1 MRVFYTNGEEVRI
14 LKGTEINPGSVRLVM
29 HSDTPSLTDRRA
41 GRAYGVCVFLI
52 SLHNVYTTCVYVCTC
67 VEKSNDGDTGG
78 SMSFCGSIVCTHV
91 PESQDVSVRL
101 CPVKSAVIV
110 EFVSFSKRSPK
121 VLRALP
127 NAPI

>member
-1 MRVFYTNGEEVRI
+1 MRVP
-14 LKGTEINPGSVRLVM
+14 L
-29 HSDTPSLTDRRA
+29 
-41 GRAYGVCVFLI
+41 
-52 SLHNVYTTCVYVCTC
+52 SLHNAYIQRVCVCVRAWRKVTTVTLC
-67 VEKSNDGDTGG
+67 G